1 MDDQGEDVLK
11 GIAAV
16 LTGLACCGA
25 IMSPGPA
32 QAPAAGPAF
41 PSKPVRMVV
50 GFPPGGGVDTAA
62 RLVSTALNEHW
73 NVPVIV
79 ENRPGGTGS
88 VATEAVAKSPKDGYT
103 AMLCQIASHA
113 ITPARNK
120 LPYDHIRDFAFIGMI
135 GILPNVF
142 AVHPSFPAKSLKEFI
157 AIARA
162 HPGKVHFGSAG
173 VGASPHL
180 SIELFKLETKI
191 NIVHVPYKG
200 AGQAIPA
207 VMGGEIESFVGNL
220 VGGALA
226 AIRSGRI
233 RPLGVTSAQRNKQ
246 VPEIP
251 TFNEAGVPGFDVSSW
266 YGVCTPGPLPTAI
279 HTKFTA
285 DLLQLLEK
293 PALRTKLEE
302 QGIDVTPGTP
312 EQFVAHVRKETE
324 RWTKVVKAA
333 GLGPE

>member
-1 MDDQGEDVLK
+1 MATR
-11 GIAAV
+11 IAVASTSLLCV
-16 LTGLACCGA
+16 FNLV
-25 IMSPGPA
+25 SPA
-32 QAPAAGPAF
+32 QAQAQAAAF
-41 PSKPVRMVV
+41 PAKPVRLVV

-62 RLVSTALNEHW
+62 RLVATALNEHW
-73 NVPVIV
+73 SVPVIV

-103 AMLCQIASHA
+103 SMLCQIASHA

-135 GILPNVF
+135 GVLPNVF
-142 AVHPSFPAKSLKEFI
+142 AVHPSFPPKTLKEYI
-157 AIARA
+157 AYARA
-162 HPGKVHFGSAG
+162 HPGKVNFGSPG

-180 SIELFKLETKI
+180 SIELLKLQTGI

-200 AGQAIPA
+200 AGLALPA

-220 VGGALA
+220 VGGAIA
-226 AIRSGRI
+226 AIRSKRI

-266 YGVCTPGPLPTAI
+266 YGVCTPGPLPAAV
-279 HTKFTA
+279 HAKFTA
-285 DLLQLLEK
+285 DFLQVLEK
-293 PALRTKLEE
+293 PALRAKLEE
-302 QGIDVTPGTP
+302 QGIDITAGTP

-333 GLGPE
+333 GLGPEQ

>member
-1 MDDQGEDVLK
+1 MG
-11 GIAAV
+11 
-16 LTGLACCGA
+16 
-25 IMSPGPA
+25 
-32 QAPAAGPAF
+32 QAPAPGFPA
-41 PSKPVRMVV
+41 KPVRMFV

-62 RLVSTALNEHW
+62 RLVATALNEHW
-73 NVPVIV
+73 GVPVIV

-135 GILPNVF
+135 GVLPNVF
-142 AVHPSFPAKSLKEFI
+142 AVHPSFPAKSLREFI
-157 AIARA
+157 AVARA
-162 HPGKVHFGSAG
+162 NPGKINFGSAG

-180 SIELFKLETKI
+180 SIELFKLETRI

-200 AGQAIPA
+200 AGLAIPA
-207 VMGGEIESFVGNL
+207 VMGGEIESYVGNL

-226 AIRSGRI
+226 AIKSKRI
-233 RPLGVTSAQRNKQ
+233 RALGVTSIERNKQ
-246 VPEIP
+246 APDIP

-266 YGVCTPGPLPTAI
+266 YGICTPGPLPPAV

-285 DLLQLLEK
+285 DLLQLLQK
-293 PALRTKLEE
+293 SALRGKLEE
-302 QGIDVTPGTP
+302 QGIDITAGTP

-333 GLGPE
+333 GLGPEQ

>member
-1 MDDQGEDVLK
+1 MRERIV
-11 GIAAV
+11 AA
-16 LTGLACCGA
+16 LAGLVCCWPLVSMG
-25 IMSPGPA
+25 
-32 QAPAAGPAF
+32 QAPAPGFPA
-41 PSKPVRMVV
+41 KPVRMFV

-62 RLVSTALNEHW
+62 RLVATALNEHW
-73 NVPVIV
+73 GVPVIV

-135 GILPNVF
+135 GVLPNVF
-142 AVHPSFPAKSLKEFI
+142 AVHPSFPAKSLREFI
-157 AIARA
+157 AVARA
-162 HPGKVHFGSAG
+162 NPGKINFGSAG

-180 SIELFKLETKI
+180 SIELFKLETRI

-200 AGQAIPA
+200 AGLAIPA
-207 VMGGEIESFVGNL
+207 VMGGEIESYVGNL

-226 AIRSGRI
+226 AIKSKRI
-233 RPLGVTSAQRNKQ
+233 RALGVTSIERNKQ
-246 VPEIP
+246 APDIP

-266 YGVCTPGPLPTAI
+266 YGICTPGPLPPAV

-285 DLLQLLEK
+285 DLLQILQK
-293 PALRTKLEE
+293 SALRGKLEE
-302 QGIDVTPGTP
+302 QGIDITAGTP

-333 GLGPE
+333 GLGPEQ

>member
-1 MDDQGEDVLK
+1 MTGRIVAA
-11 GIAAV
+11 IA
-16 LTGLACCGA
+16 GLVWCWTLVSTAG
-25 IMSPGPA
+25 A

-41 PSKPVRMVV
+41 PGKPVRMVV

-251 TFNEAGVPGFDVSSW
+251 TFSEARRARLRRVVVVRDLHARTAAADRAREVHGRPPATAGKAGVAGKTRRAGHRRHAGNARAVRRAREEGDGALDEGGEGGGAGA
-266 YGVCTPGPLPTAI
+266 GVI
-279 HTKFTA
+279 S
-285 DLLQLLEK
+285 
-293 PALRTKLEE
+293 
-302 QGIDVTPGTP
+302 
-312 EQFVAHVRKETE
+312 
-324 RWTKVVKAA
+324 
-333 GLGPE
+333 

>member
-1 MDDQGEDVLK
+1 MG
-11 GIAAV
+11 
-16 LTGLACCGA
+16 
-25 IMSPGPA
+25 
-32 QAPAAGPAF
+32 QAPAPGFPA
-41 PSKPVRMVV
+41 KPVRMFV

-62 RLVSTALNEHW
+62 RLVATALNEHW
-73 NVPVIV
+73 GVPVIV

-135 GILPNVF
+135 GVLPNVF
-142 AVHPSFPAKSLKEFI
+142 AVHPSFPAKSLREFI

-162 HPGKVHFGSAG
+162 NPGKINFGSAG

-180 SIELFKLETKI
+180 SIELFKLETRI

-200 AGQAIPA
+200 AGLAIPA
-207 VMGGEIESFVGNL
+207 VMGGEIESYVGNL

-226 AIRSGRI
+226 AIKSKRI
-233 RPLGVTSAQRNKQ
+233 RALGVTSIERNKQ
-246 VPEIP
+246 APDIP

-266 YGVCTPGPLPTAI
+266 YGICTPGPLPPAV

-285 DLLQLLEK
+285 DLLQILQK
-293 PALRTKLEE
+293 SALRGKLEE
-302 QGIDVTPGTP
+302 QGIDITAGTP

-333 GLGPE
+333 GLGPEQ

>member
-1 MDDQGEDVLK
+1 MG
-11 GIAAV
+11 
-16 LTGLACCGA
+16 
-25 IMSPGPA
+25 
-32 QAPAAGPAF
+32 QAPAPGFPA
-41 PSKPVRMVV
+41 KPVRMFV

-62 RLVSTALNEHW
+62 RLVATALNEHW
-73 NVPVIV
+73 GVPVIV

-135 GILPNVF
+135 GVLPNVF
-142 AVHPSFPAKSLKEFI
+142 AVHPSFPAKSLREFI
-157 AIARA
+157 AVARA
-162 HPGKVHFGSAG
+162 NPGKINFGSAG

-180 SIELFKLETKI
+180 SIELFKLETRI

-200 AGQAIPA
+200 AGLAIPA
-207 VMGGEIESFVGNL
+207 VMGGEIESYVGNL

-226 AIRSGRI
+226 AIKSKRI
-233 RPLGVTSAQRNKQ
+233 RALGVTSIERNKQ
-246 VPEIP
+246 APDIP

-266 YGVCTPGPLPTAI
+266 YGICTPGPLPPAV

-285 DLLQLLEK
+285 DLLQLLQK
-293 PALRTKLEE
+293 SALRGKLEE
-302 QGIDVTPGTP
+302 QGIDITAGTP

-324 RWTKVVKAA
+324 RWTRVVKAA